1 VRIVLAQL
9 DGELGAVRANAD
21 RARAAAAEA
30 GAGGADLVVFPEL
43 YLSGYAL
50 GEIAHETAYTAA
62 DTSALV
68 ALEPDAPAM
77 LLGFHERCGDQ
88 TYNSAAYF
96 EHGRV
101 LHVHRKLHLVD
112 YTPFDE
118 DRLYAP
124 GHELRA
130 FTSAA
135 GRVATLICN
144 DCWHPALPFLAVQDG
159 AAVLLVPSCSSTE
172 LSNADDYWTALTR
185 FYARMLQCYVVF
197 VNRVGVEGPFTFW
210 GGSHV
215 VDPRGEIVAAAPHS
229 EEAITVAD
237 IDLRLVAEERARL
250 PLTRRPR
257 FELIRTEL
265 DRLARSRPIE
275 KDLDRW

>member
-1 VRIVLAQL
+1 VRIALAQL
-9 DGELGAVRANAD
+9 DGKLGDIRANAD
-21 RARAAAAEA
+21 RVHTAVAEA
-30 GAGGADLVVFPEL
+30 NAGGAELVVFPEL

-50 GEIAHETAYTAA
+50 GEISHGTAYTAA
-62 DTSALV
+62 ETFPLV
-68 ALEPDAPAM
+68 ALEADDPAT

-96 EHGRV
+96 ERGRV

-112 YTPFDE
+112 YAPFDE

-130 FTSAA
+130 FTSAG

-159 AAVLLVPSCSSTE
+159 AAVLLVPASSSTE
-172 LSNADDYWTALTR
+172 LSNVDDDWAALTR
-185 FYARMLQCYVVF
+185 FYARMLQCYFVF
-197 VNRVGVEGPFTFW
+197 VNRVGVEGRFRFW

-215 VDPRGEIVAAAPHS
+215 VGPRGDLVAEAPHF

-237 IDLRLVAEERARL
+237 IDLKLVADERARL
-250 PLTRRPR
+250 PLTRAPR

-265 DRLARSRPIE
+265 ERLAQSPIE
-275 KDLDRW
+275 KGLDRW

>member
-1 VRIVLAQL
+1 MRIALAQL
-9 DGELGAVRANAD
+9 AGELGNVRANAE
-21 RARAAAAEA
+21 RARAAVAEA

-50 GEIAHETAYTAA
+50 GEISHETAYTSA
-62 DTSALV
+62 DMSALV
-68 ALEPDAPAM
+68 ALEPDDPAT
-77 LLGFHERCGDQ
+77 LLGFHERCGDR
-88 TYNSAAYF
+88 THNSAAF
-96 EHGRV
+96 VERGRV

-112 YTPFDE
+112 YAPFDE

-130 FTSAA
+130 FTSDC

-144 DCWHPALPFLAVQDG
+144 DSWHPALPFLAVQDG
-159 AAVLLVPSCSSTE
+159 AAVLLVPASSSTE
-172 LSNADDYWTALTR
+172 LSNVDDDWAALTR
-185 FYARMLQCYVVF
+185 FYARMLQSYVVF
-197 VNRVGVEGPFTFW
+197 VNRVGVEGRFTFW

-215 VDPRGEIVAAAPHS
+215 VDPRGELVAEAPRS

-237 IDLRLVAEERARL
+237 IDLKLVAGERARL
-250 PLTRRPR
+250 PLTRMPR
-257 FELIRTEL
+257 FELIRTEVE
-265 DRLARSRPIE
+265 RLARSSTIE

>member
-1 VRIVLAQL
+1 MRIALAQL
-9 DGELGAVRANAD
+9 DGQLGDVRANAG
-21 RARAAAAEA
+21 RARAAVAEA

-50 GEIAHETAYTAA
+50 GEIPHGTAYTAA
-62 DTSALV
+62 ETSALV
-68 ALEPDAPAM
+68 ALGPDDPAT

-96 EHGRV
+96 ERGRV

-112 YTPFDE
+112 YAPFDE

-130 FTSAA
+130 FTSAG

-159 AAVLLVPSCSSTE
+159 AAVLLVPASSSTE
-172 LSNADDYWTALTR
+172 LSNVDDDWAALTR

-197 VNRVGVEGPFTFW
+197 VNRVGVEGRFRFW
-210 GGSHV
+210 GGSRV
-215 VDPRGEIVAAAPHS
+215 VGPRGDLVAEAPRF

-237 IDLRLVAEERARL
+237 IDLKLVAEERTRL
-250 PLTRRPR
+250 PLTRAPR

-265 DRLARSRPIE
+265 ERLAQSTPIE
-275 KDLDRW
+275 KGLDRW